1 MVLWLCNGSAR
12 QFLIQLST
20 AWPHLERRRNLEKT
34 WHKINKLRGKKRLI
48 ARLIA
53 INLYFMPLKCKVHA
67 EVSTHTVYSRCN
79 ELNLINVGLPPAAT
93 SHFTVLHKSTFRLTS
108 TFNVNWYVDHF
119 NCWESFRKKLV
130 SQVKQKGELFFVLF
144 VCFWRCILTWCK
156 KFPTQDA
163 LMSMF
168 PELSTKF
175 HSFIS
180 FSCHGDGWWMHF
192 CWAQHLAGVWKQ
204 MFVVIVKYTQDY
216 TDKICTSV
224 HFYTNVCLS
233 LH

>member
-119 NCWESFRKKLV
+119 NCWESFRKKIGQP
-130 SQVKQKGELFFVLF
+130 SQTKRRTFFCF
-144 VCFWRCILTWCK
+144 VCLFLTVYFNLMQKIPNTRCTYVHVSRAFNQISLIHLIQLSWRWLM
-156 KFPTQDA
+156 DA
-163 LMSMF
+163 LL
-168 PELSTKF
+168 LS
-175 HSFIS
+175 SAS
-180 FSCHGDGWWMHF
+180 GWR
-192 CWAQHLAGVWKQ
+192 
-204 MFVVIVKYTQDY
+204 VK
-216 TDKICTSV
+216 TD
-224 HFYTNVCLS
+224 VCCDS
-233 LH
+233 